1 MRRTITAI
9 LLLLGVLQLW
19 ACAMHEGATQPVE
32 PIAWRTLAAGKTEAL
47 ERNMPVLVDFYVGP
61 MCPRCNRLDQY
72 VYGDAEAV
80 ARINRDFVPVRID
93 LSKILTP
100 EEEELSKVL
109 GTGGECMLAFLDPK
123 GNAVTD
129 VSGERICTMEEL
141 SKREF
146 LEYLDRALA
155 RIKH

>member
-1 MRRTITAI
+1 MRRTITAT
-9 LLLLGVLQLW
+9 LLIMGVLQLW
-19 ACAMHEGATQPVE
+19 ACAMHEGATRQAE
-32 PIAWRTLAAGKTEAL
+32 PIAWRTLSAGKAEAL
-47 ERNMPVLVDFYVGP
+47 ARNMPVLVDFYVGP
-61 MCPRCNRLDQY
+61 MCSRCNRLDQY

-80 ARINRDFVPVRID
+80 TRITRNFVPVRVD
-93 LSKILTP
+93 LSKVLTP

-123 GNAVTD
+123 GNVVTD

-155 RIKH
+155 RMKH